1 METRSIPVIYL
12 INPSSLGNDMIYIMP
27 VSSPPDNID
36 RMMESK

>member
-27 VSSPPDNID
+27 VSSPDNID